1 MRGTCR
7 AKSSWEVAARL
18 GHLCPGAHLPPVSEM
33 TIVDLPATNATVRL
47 AAAGDPAAFARL
59 VDLHHA
65 SMARVAF
72 TVCGDSELARDATQ
86 QAWEVAWRRLSGLR
100 DHGQVRAW
108 LVAIAANEARQAVR
122 RRRSRPVIDLNERID
137 VAAGADPA
145 DRIGTV
151 DLARALA
158 HLTADDRAL
167 LALRFVAGLDATEIA
182 TGLHLSP
189 SGVRSRLSR
198 LLQRLRME
206 LDHA

>member
-1 MRGTCR
+1 M
-7 AKSSWEVAARL
+7 
-18 GHLCPGAHLPPVSEM
+18 SEL
-33 TIVDLPATNATVRL
+33 TIGDLAATNATVRL
-47 AAAGDPAAFARL
+47 AASGDSAAFARL

-65 SMARVAF
+65 SMAKVAY

-100 DHGQVRAW
+100 DHHQVRSW

-122 RRRSRPVIDLNERID
+122 RRRSRPVVDLNERLD
-137 VAAGADPA
+137 AGPGVDPA

-158 HLTADDRAL
+158 HLSPDDRAL
-167 LALRFVAGLDATEIA
+167 IALRFVAGLDATEIA
-182 TGLHLSP
+182 RGLRMSP
-189 SGVRSRLSR
+189 SGVRSRLAR
-198 LLQRLRME
+198 LLQRLRTE